1 MASKSNPDSTGGG
14 PGDAWHNSPEV
25 APSLV
30 RGEDPRLARVIG
42 LMGLSL
48 VLFGAL
54 ILLSIVFSR
63 AIALRVSPSWG
74 IMAVV
79 TGVALL
85 LFHAALD
92 PYLQIRRTYGLL
104 GYFWL
109 MAALVFML
117 LPRPYVG
124 AMFLPYSFI
133 CFVLAILFLMPFVR
147 NETDPVWRVSALAVI
162 GGLGALMALVGF
174 VGGAI
179 S

>member
-1 MASKSNPDSTGGG
+1 MSSRSNPDSTGSG
-14 PGDAWHNSPEV
+14 PGDSWHNSPEL

-63 AIALRVSPSWG
+63 SIALRVSPSWG
-74 IMAVV
+74 ILAVV

-92 PYLQIRRTYGLL
+92 ADMQIRQHGLL

-109 MAALVFML
+109 MARSSSFSCQA
-117 LPRPYVG
+117 YVG
-124 AMFLPYSFI
+124 A
-133 CFVLAILFLMPFVR
+133 LF
-147 NETDPVWRVSALAVI
+147 AL
-162 GGLGALMALVGF
+162 
-174 VGGAI
+174 
-179 S
+179 